1 MNEYQNIK
9 LDVERSKTRA
19 MIEMRCP
26 QCRQGK
32 MFKYPNWR
40 IDKFDEMHDNCPVCG
55 LHFEVEPGFWYGAMF
70 VSYGFSIAILAIMG
84 IVIYWGFNDPSVLG
98 YIVPIPIVSLIAVP
112 FNFRMS
118 RSVFLHL
125 FGLSNT
131 NQNKLHKHFYCICYL
146 KINPQSK
153 VINLSL

>member
-9 LDVERSKTRA
+9 LNTERSKTRA

-32 MFKYPNWR
+32 MFKYSNWR
-40 IDKFDEMHDNCPVCG
+40 IDKFDEMHENCPVCG

-98 YIVPIPIVSLIAVP
+98 YIIPIPIVSLIAVP

-125 FGLSNT
+125 FGFVKYKPEQT
-131 NQNKLHKHFYCICYL
+131 E
-146 KINPQSK
+146 
-153 VINLSL
+153 